1 MTERRISNKTA
12 VAFIALALVLD
23 VVSFIP
29 LVRLPMAVV
38 AQFVFYYLF
47 GRKQVDLLQAKKSIA
62 LVLGTAFELL
72 PALSVL
78 PALTVEVVAII
89 ALSRIEDGKIS
100 KLKVQ
105 NSKLPEAEI

>member
-1 MTERRISNKTA
+1 MTEKRISNRAA
-12 VAFIALALVLD
+12 VAFVALALVLD

-47 GRKQVDLLQAKKSIA
+47 GQKRVDLLQAKKSIA
-62 LVLGTAFELL
+62 LVLGSVFEFL
-72 PALSVL
+72 PALSAL

-89 ALSRIEDGKIS
+89 ALSRVEDKKKGTG
-100 KLKVQ
+100 VRV
-105 NSKLPEAEI
+105 